1 MRYPWAAAVE
11 DVLNTNESVRSLPE
25 TAVQDQIFL
34 KAKIQDV
41 LDASHVGLWCQ
52 KGCGLQLSLTK
63 KMQFCSYSKEDIHH
77 ILIGPLIKQRRS
89 SDIS

>member
-25 TAVQDQIFL
+25 TAVQDQI
-34 KAKIQDV
+34 
-41 LDASHVGLWCQ
+41 
-52 KGCGLQLSLTK
+52 
-63 KMQFCSYSKEDIHH
+63 Y
-77 ILIGPLIKQRRS
+77 LIIKQRRS